1 MERTP
6 AASVFGGDPVDSGAE
21 DEADDRPTT
30 FGEKLRAGKDEEEEV
45 NSEEDQSKVAL
56 TEQERE
62 CALCRK
68 NCCGSLMIYR

>member
-45 NSEEDQSKVAL
+45 RLELGVELEIGDEEKAGS
-56 TEQERE
+56 RF
-62 CALCRK
+62 
-68 NCCGSLMIYR
+68 CCCCCKGLEKRW